1 MPNVIPRSSAA
12 RFSIQWPLAVP
23 LPSRCRSGDQLSDD
37 LRVAQSGAG
46 RPRSAT
52 GLSRAEQTE
61 LSAANKRIRELEN
74 KVAIL
79 KRARELLREPHDPKG
94 DTQPSPPW
102 PQKDCPCN

>member
-23 LPSRCRSGDQLSDD
+23 LPSRCRSGTSDQTIYAWRNQELVDTG
-37 LRVAQSGAG
+37 QQ
-46 RPRSAT
+46 P

-79 KRARELLREPHDPKG
+79 KTARELLREPHDPKG
-94 DTQPSPPW
+94 DTRP
-102 PQKDCPCN
+102 